1 MSQPKPTVG
10 ERLMESL
17 RFWAVVL
24 VICGV
29 VGLISY
35 TVGRRYV
42 GSHLHEMEIKDG
54 APEISPMDEDLVRPG
69 EDTDA
74 PPEKPVVTMRERE
87 PTARER
93 REAEQALESG
103 QPQDGAGLHAQE
115 AQGDEGEPAREETD
129 DAPAAGAGQG
139 GAFVVTAG
147 SFASEENAQTQVTR
161 LAGMGYQPYVT
172 RTERDGVT
180 FTRVN
185 VGQFPTREAADK
197 VADELRAKGFDSAVY
212 TQ

>member
-1 MSQPKPTVG
+1 MSQPMPPLG

-24 VICGV
+24 VICAV

-42 GSHLHEMEIKDG
+42 GSHLHEMEITDS
-54 APEISPMDEDLVRPG
+54 APEIAPMDEDVVRPG
-69 EDTDA
+69 EDADA
-74 PPEKPVVTMRERE
+74 PPEKPVITMRERE

-93 REAEQALESG
+93 REAEQELESG
-103 QPQDGAGLHAQE
+103 QPQDGADLH
-115 AQGDEGEPAREETD
+115 AREED
-129 DAPAAGAGQG
+129 DQAADDEADQDAAPPEG
-139 GAFVVTAG
+139 GGFVVTAG
-147 SFASEENAQTQVTR
+147 SFASEENAQVQVTR

-185 VGQFPTREAADK
+185 VGQFPTREEAQR
-197 VADELRAKGFDSAVY
+197 VADELRARGFDSAVY
-212 TQ
+212 SQ